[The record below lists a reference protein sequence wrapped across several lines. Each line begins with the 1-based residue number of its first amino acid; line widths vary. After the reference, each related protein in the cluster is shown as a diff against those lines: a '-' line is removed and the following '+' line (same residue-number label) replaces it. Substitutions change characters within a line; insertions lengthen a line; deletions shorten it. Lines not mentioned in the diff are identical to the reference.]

1 MPLKLKGLRSTIKE
15 HEDLIGALC
24 LMFVGIYGY
33 LYQYYTNIVYIDN
46 ALYVDYSKISS
57 AWILFQA
64 IGFTIFFIKFLDLK
78 AKMTIKE
85 YIKLRINK
93 KKGI

>member
-1 MPLKLKGLRSTIKE
+1 MTLKLKGLRSIIKE
-15 HEDLIGALC
+15 HEDIIGALC
-24 LMFVGIYGY
+24 FMLVGTYGY

-57 AWILFQA
+57 TWILFQA
-64 IGFTIFFIKFLDLK
+64 IGITVFVIKFLDLK

-85 YIKLRINK
+85 YIKLRLNK
-93 KKGI
+93 SRNI